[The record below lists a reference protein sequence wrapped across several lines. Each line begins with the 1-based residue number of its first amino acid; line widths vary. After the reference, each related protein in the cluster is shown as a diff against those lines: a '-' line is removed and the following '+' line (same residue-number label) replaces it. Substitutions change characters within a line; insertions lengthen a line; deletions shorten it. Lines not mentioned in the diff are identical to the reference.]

1 MRAPTKSMSYEYL
14 NTRVR
19 LMLARLLTPAQ
30 FHALLELRS
39 LQELTNALAETDY
52 APELQRT
59 VVEFSGYELIEQTVL
74 RNAQRAF
81 SKLVSIA
88 PEGPKLLIE
97 LLLERFEVFN
107 LKTILRGYHARLS
120 PAETAR
126 GLFPSLLYPMAFY
139 DELLKRTGVRE
150 ALDYL
155 LSVGHRY
162 YKPLA
167 EVFPE
172 YERTGKLALLEHS
185 VDAFYFAH
193 SRGVLD
199 ELRDENAQIVRTV
212 LGTEVDLLNLIYALR
227 LVEAGVRAE
236 ERYRYILD
244 GGEHL
249 SKNLVRHLLDSEDKS
264 ALLKKLERTDYHRAL
279 KALNENASVAQIQEH
294 LENYL
299 YREHSRLDKQDF
311 FNIRMTI
318 AYLWRK
324 RAEMTNLRVIAMGL
338 ARRTARAQIEA
349 NLIPLEVFK

>member
-1 MRAPTKSMSYEYL
+1 MSYEYL

-30 FHALLELRS
+30 FSALLELRS
-39 LQELTNALAETDY
+39 LDELIHALAETDY
-52 APELQRT
+52 APELQRAS
-59 VVEFSGYELIEQTVL
+59 VEFSGYELIEQTVL

-107 LKTILRGYHARLS
+107 LKTVLRGYHAAL
-120 PAETAR
+120 PPDEIAQ
-126 GLFPSLLYPMAFY
+126 GLYPTILYGTVFY
-139 DELLKRTGVRE
+139 DELLRRTGVRE

-167 EVFPE
+167 DVFPE

-185 VDAFYFAH
+185 IDAFYFAH
-193 SRGVLD
+193 SRQVLD
-199 ELRDENAQIVRTV
+199 ELRDENAQIVRRV
-212 LGTEVDLLNLIYALR
+212 LSTEVDLLNLIYALR
-227 LVEAGVRAE
+227 LVEAGVRAD

-249 SKNLVRHLLDSEDKS
+249 SRDLVRELLDSEDKR
-264 ALLKKLERTDYHRAL
+264 ALLKKLQRTEYHRVL
-279 KALNENASVAQIQEH
+279 QTLNENASVAQIQEH

-349 NLIPLEVFK
+349 NLIPLEVLR